1 MATMAEITTL
11 DKRVDELSKR
21 VDRGFEQTDQRIDD
35 LRSEMYQGFNR
46 VDGDIREIRS
56 DIGSLQKLMIG
67 FFATTL
73 GSIIAGVALLFLS
86 HH

>member
-1 MATMAEITTL
+1 MTESST
-11 DKRVDELSKR
+11 DKRVDDLRSEMH
-21 VDRGFEQTDQRIDD
+21 DGFARTDQRIDD
-35 LRSEMYQGFNR
+35 MRSEMHQGFNR

-56 DIGSLQKLMIG
+56 DIGSLQRLMVR
-67 FFATTL
+67 FFAATL

>member
-1 MATMAEITTL
+1 LSATLSFTKEKLRRYDTGLIAFDENIVSLKSTYQFSRFL
-11 DKRVDELSKR
+11 FARGRVDFDS
-21 VDRGFEQTDQRIDD
+21 
-35 LRSEMYQGFNR
+35 
-46 VDGDIREIRS
+46 REVRS

-73 GSIIAGVALLFLS
+73 GSIIAGVVLLFLS